1 MAAKDRIFFE
11 ETQKFGSPALYISMG
26 SIYLAVMTLFVFGM
40 YRQLV
45 MQQPFGNHPMSDTG
59 LIITTLLVLLIL
71 IASAWLLF
79 GSRLEVRLSSKG
91 IHYRFWP
98 YFRREK
104 MIAVDEIAS
113 FEVRQYKPLA
123 EYGGWGM
130 KRGSKG
136 AGMAY
141 NVSGNKG
148 LQLVLKNGKRIL
160 FGTRRPEALQYAVKK
175 MMEKAHE

>member
-1 MAAKDRIFFE
+1 MISREKVLFE

-26 SIYLAVMTLFVFGM
+26 LLYLAILGLFGFGM

-45 MQQPFGNHPMSDTG
+45 AGQPFGNHPMSDTG
-59 LIITTLLVLLIL
+59 LIITTFMVMLIL
-71 IASAWLLF
+71 GLSAWLLF
-79 GSRLEVRLSSKG
+79 GSRLEVRVSQLG

-98 YFRREK
+98 YISREK
-104 MIAVDEIAS
+104 IIAVQDIAKYEI
-113 FEVRQYKPLA
+113 RTYKPLA

-148 LQLVLKNGKRIL
+148 LQLELRDGKRIL
-160 FGTRRPEALQYAVKK
+160 FGTQRPDALLHAAKK
-175 MMEKAHE
+175 MMELKHE